1 MKTKLFTLAL
11 LLVSAG
17 AFAQTKAYE
26 KPAKPGETVLVV
38 VASIKNEK
46 KAEYETWMNDV
57 MYAAL
62 HKSRNPVK
70 QAQLKV
76 TRWLKPARQN
86 ADSTWTYAFIMD
98 PVIPKTDYDIPTF
111 LKQEYGD
118 ETGERYASQYETFLA
133 RPIVI
138 HALKQADY

>member
-1 MKTKLFTLAL
+1 MRIRSLTLIL
-11 LLVSAG
+11 LLISAAG
-17 AFAQTKAYE
+17 FAQTKAYE

-38 VASIKNEK
+38 VAAVKPNK

-62 HKSRNPVK
+62 YKSKNPVK
-70 QAQLKV
+70 KEQLKV

-118 ETGERYASQYETFLA
+118 EKGAQYVSQYESFLA

>member
-1 MKTKLFTLAL
+1 MKTQFVALAL
-11 LLVSAG
+11 LFVSVAG
-17 AFAQTKAYE
+17 FAQTKGYE

-46 KAEYETWMNDV
+46 KAEYETWMNNV

-62 HKSRNPVK
+62 HKSRNSVK

-98 PVIPKTDYDIPTF
+98 PVIPKTDYDIPAF

-118 ETGERYASQYETFLA
+118 EKGERYAGQYETFLA